1 MIRGGGDDELEIPET
16 KEVSPAQMISDQ
28 EKDRQAL
35 LTDMLLESAKAESK
49 EEQAKK
55 EIERDLMS
63 YADQAR
69 KAAGQRLIGAMESFG
84 TPGSPI

>member
-1 MIRGGGDDELEIPET
+1 
-16 KEVSPAQMISDQ
+16 
-28 EKDRQAL
+28 
-35 LTDMLLESAKAESK
+35 
-49 EEQAKK
+49 
-55 EIERDLMS
+55 MS